1 MVASAHPKL
10 SISHLPSPISPL
22 ILMFTAEVFQNP
34 YLNQGA
40 TQVNAIMTITTSGD
54 GGVSVATPKSQRLFG
69 IICDISGS
77 MGGAKIMAAKEA
89 IVQIVNLLPTDAAF
103 FIVTGSSRAKLLIP
117 LVNAVP
123 ENKQRAIAQVRE
135 IGANGGTVISSW
147 LSTALGEFNKMP
159 YAICQALLLTD
170 GQNDPSD
177 EQELERVLAASEG
190 KFQCDCRGV
199 GTDWQV
205 SQLQKI
211 ASKLLGTTDII
222 AQPNQIAA
230 DFEAILTKAMGK
242 TVSDVSLRLWTPQ
255 GAKVL
260 FCKQVSPE
268 IVDVTDRS
276 RTVNDRMVDYPTGAW
291 GSNES
296 RDYHFCIQVTAG
308 NIGDEMLAGRA
319 SLITQTDGQE
329 TKITE
334 AKILATW
341 TADEAKTAKIDR
353 HVAHY
358 TGQAELAQSIQ
369 EGLEARAQG
378 NIEVATV
385 KLGKAV
391 KLAHD
396 SGNEAT
402 AKLLRSVVDVEDAA
416 AGTVRIKRTVAK
428 EDEMMLDTRSTKTAR
443 IHK

>member
-1 MVASAHPKL
+1 
-10 SISHLPSPISPL
+10 
-22 ILMFTAEVFQNP
+22 MFTAEVFQNP
-34 YLNQGA
+34 YLAQGA
-40 TQVNAIMTITTSGD
+40 REVNAIMTITTDGGD
-54 GGVSVATPKSQRLFG
+54 GAVTTAPKSQRLFG

-77 MGGAKIMAAKEA
+77 MGGPKIQAAKDA
-89 IVQIVNLLPTDAAF
+89 IAQIINLLPNDAAF
-103 FIVTGSSRAKLLIP
+103 FIVTGSSRSKLLVP

-123 ENKQRAIAQVRE
+123 ENKMRAIAQVRE
-135 IGANGGTVISSW
+135 IVAGGGTLMSTW
-147 LSTALGEFNKMP
+147 LNTAVGEFNKMP
-159 YAICQALLLTD
+159 QAICQALLLTD
-170 GQNDPSD
+170 GQNDPAD
-177 EQELERVLAASEG
+177 EQSLVQALDLCEG
-190 KFQCDCRGV
+190 KFQCECRGV

-222 AQPNQIAA
+222 SSPDRITA
-230 DFEAILTKAMGK
+230 DFQEILTKAMGK
-242 TVSDVSLRLWTPQ
+242 TVSDVSLRLWTPM

-268 IVDVTDRS
+268 IVDVTDRAKI
-276 RTVNDRMVDYPTGAW
+276 VNDRMVDYPTGAW

-296 RDYHFCIQVTAG
+296 RDYHFCIQINAG
-308 NIGDEMLAGRA
+308 NVGDEMLAGRA
-319 SLITQTDGQE
+319 SLITQTNGVE
-329 TKITE
+329 TKIVE

-341 TADEAKTAKIDR
+341 TEDEARTAKIDR
-353 HVAHY
+353 RVAHY
-358 TGQAELAQSIQ
+358 TGQAELSQSIQ

-402 AKLLRSVVDVEDAA
+402 AKLLRTVVDVEDAA
-416 AGTVRIKRTVAK
+416 SGTVKIKRAVAK
-428 EDEMMLDTRSTKTAR
+428 EDEMMLETRSTKTAR
-443 IHK
+443 IRK

>member
-1 MVASAHPKL
+1 
-10 SISHLPSPISPL
+10 
-22 ILMFTAEVFQNP
+22 MFTAEVFQNP
-34 YLNQGA
+34 YLSQGA
-40 TQVNAIMTITTSGD
+40 REVNAIMTITTNGD
-54 GGVSVATPKSQRLFG
+54 GQVAVAAPTNQRLFG
-69 IICDISGS
+69 IICDTSGS
-77 MGGAKIMAAKEA
+77 MGGAKMIAAKNA
-89 IVQIVNLLPTDAAF
+89 IVNIINLLPTDAAF
-103 FIVTGSSRAKLLIP
+103 FVVTGAGRAKLLVP

-123 ENKQRAIAQVRE
+123 ENKLRAVSQVKE
-135 IGANGGTVISSW
+135 ISANGGTLMSTW
-147 LSTALGEFNKMP
+147 LQTALGEFNKMP
-159 YAICQALLLTD
+159 QAICQALLLTD

-177 EQELERVLAASEG
+177 GQELDRILDASEG

-205 SQLQKI
+205 SQLQQI
-211 ASKLLGTTDII
+211 AARLLGTTDII
-222 AQPNQIAA
+222 SSPDRIAD
-230 DFEAILTKAMGK
+230 DFQSILTKAMGK
-242 TVSDVSLRLWTPQ
+242 TVSDVSLRLWTPV

-268 IVDVTDRS
+268 IVDVTS
-276 RTVNDRMVDYPTGAW
+276 RAKVVSERIVDYPTGAW
-291 GSNES
+291 GRNES
-296 RDYHFCIQVTAG
+296 RDYHFCIQINAG
-308 NIGDEMLAGRA
+308 NVGDEMLAGRA
-319 SLITQTDGQE
+319 SLITQSHGQE

-341 TADEAKTAKIDR
+341 TEDEAKTAKIDR
-353 HVAHY
+353 RVAHY

-428 EDEMMLDTRSTKTAR
+428 EDEMMLETRSTKTAR
-443 IHK
+443 IQK

>member
-1 MVASAHPKL
+1 
-10 SISHLPSPISPL
+10 
-22 ILMFTAEVFQNP
+22 MFTAEVFQNP
-34 YLNQGA
+34 YLSQGA
-40 TQVNAIMTITTSGD
+40 REVNAIMTITTNGD
-54 GGVSVATPKSQRLFG
+54 EDRLTTATNQRLFG

-77 MGGAKIMAAKEA
+77 MGGAKMIAAKEA
-89 IVQIVNLLPTDAAF
+89 IVQIINLLPTDAAF
-103 FIVTGSSRAKLLIP
+103 FIVTGSSRAKLLVPVI
-117 LVNAVP
+117 NAVP
-123 ENKQRAIAQVRE
+123 ENKLRAIAQVKE
-135 IGANGGTVISSW
+135 ISANGGTLMSTW
-147 LSTALGEFNKMP
+147 LNTALGEFNKMP
-159 YAICQALLLTD
+159 QAICQAVLLTD

-177 EQELERVLAASEG
+177 DRDLERVLAGSEG

-205 SQLQKI
+205 SQLQTI

-222 AQPNQIAA
+222 PSPDRIAA
-230 DFEAILTKAMGK
+230 DFEEILTKAMGK

-268 IVDVTDRS
+268 IVDVTDRAKV
-276 RTVNDRMVDYPTGAW
+276 VNDRLVDYPTGAW
-291 GSNES
+291 GSHES
-296 RDYHFCIQVTAG
+296 RDYHFCIQVNPG
-308 NIGDEMLAGRA
+308 QIGDEMLAGRA
-319 SLITQTDGQE
+319 SLMTQTNGQE

-341 TADEAKTAKIDR
+341 TEDEAKTAKIDR
-353 HVAHY
+353 RVAHY
-358 TGQAELAQSIQ
+358 TGQAELAQSIH
-369 EGLEARAQG
+369 EGLEARARG

-402 AKLLRSVVDVEDAA
+402 AKLLRTVVDVDDAA
-416 AGTVRIKRTVAK
+416 AGTVRIKRAVAK
-428 EDEMMLDTRSTKTAR
+428 EDEMMLETRSTKTAR
-443 IHK
+443 IQKQS

>member
-1 MVASAHPKL
+1 
-10 SISHLPSPISPL
+10 
-22 ILMFTAEVFQNP
+22 MFTAEVFQNP
-34 YLNQGA
+34 YLPQGA
-40 TQVNAIMTITTSGD
+40 REVNAIMTISTSGAD
-54 GGVSVATPKSQRLFG
+54 GTMQTAPKSQRLFG
-69 IICDISGS
+69 IICDTSGS
-77 MGGAKIMAAKEA
+77 MGGAKMLAAKEA
-89 IVQIVNLLPTDAAF
+89 IVQIINLLPTDAAF
-103 FIVTGSSRAKLLIP
+103 FIVTGSSRAKLLVP

-123 ENKQRAIAQVRE
+123 ENKLRAVAQVKE
-135 IGANGGTVISSW
+135 ISANGGTLMSSW
-147 LSTALGEFNKMP
+147 LNTALGEFNKMP
-159 YAICQALLLTD
+159 QAICQALLLTD

-177 EQELERVLAASEG
+177 EQDLARSLDAAEG
-190 KFQCDCRGV
+190 KFQCECRGV

-211 ASKLLGTTDII
+211 ASRLLGTTDII
-222 AQPNQIAA
+222 PSPDRIAA
-230 DFEAILTKAMGK
+230 DFQEILTQAMGK
-242 TVSDVSLRLWTPQ
+242 TVSDVSLRLWTPA

-268 IVDVTDRS
+268 IVDVTARAKA
-276 RTVNDRMVDYPTGAW
+276 VNDRMVDYPTGSW
-291 GSNES
+291 GDRES
-296 RDYHFCIQVTAG
+296 RDYHFCIQINAG

-319 SLITQTDGQE
+319 SLITSTNGQE

-341 TADEAKTAKIDR
+341 TEDDAKTAKIDR
-353 HVAHY
+353 RVAHY

-391 KLAHD
+391 KLAYD

-402 AKLLRSVVDVEDAA
+402 AKLLRTVVDVEDAA
-416 AGTVRIKRTVAK
+416 AGTVKIKRAVAK
-428 EDEMMLDTRSTKTAR
+428 EDEMMLETRSTKTAR

>member
-1 MVASAHPKL
+1 
-10 SISHLPSPISPL
+10 
-22 ILMFTAEVFQNP
+22 MFTAEVFQNP
-34 YLNQGA
+34 YLPQGA
-40 TQVNAIMTITTSGD
+40 KEVNAIMTITASGND
-54 GGVSVATPKSQRLFG
+54 GVAIVAPKSQRLFG
-69 IICDISGS
+69 IICDTSGS
-77 MGGAKIMAAKEA
+77 MGGAKILAAKDA
-89 IVQIVNLLPTDAAF
+89 IIQIINLLPTDAAF
-103 FIVTGSSRAKLLIP
+103 FIVTGASRAKLLVP
-117 LVNAVP
+117 VVNAVP
-123 ENKQRAIAQVRE
+123 ENKLRAISQVKE
-135 IGANGGTVISSW
+135 ISANGGTVISTW
-147 LSTALGEFNKMP
+147 LHTALNEFNKMP
-159 YAICQALLLTD
+159 QAICQALLLTD
-170 GQNDPSD
+170 GQNDASD
-177 EQELERVLAASEG
+177 EQDLERILATSEG

-205 SQLQKI
+205 AQLQKI

-222 AQPNQIAA
+222 PSPAQIAA
-230 DFEAILTKAMGK
+230 DFAEILTKAMGK

-276 RTVNDRMVDYPTGAW
+276 KIVNERMVDYPTGAW

-296 RDYHFCIQVTAG
+296 RDYHFCIQVNAG
-308 NIGDEMLAGRA
+308 NVGDEMLAGRA
-319 SLITQTDGQE
+319 SLIVHTNGQE

-341 TADEAKTAKIDR
+341 TEDEAKTAKIDR

-402 AKLLRSVVDVEDAA
+402 AKLLRSVVDIEDAA
-416 AGTVRIKRTVAK
+416 TGTVRIKRTVAK

-443 IHK
+443 IYK

>member
-1 MVASAHPKL
+1 
-10 SISHLPSPISPL
+10 
-22 ILMFTAEVFQNP
+22 MFTAEVFQNP
-34 YLNQGA
+34 YLPQGA
-40 TQVNAIMTITTSGD
+40 REVNAIMTITTNGED
-54 GGVSVATPKSQRLFG
+54 GAAIAAPSNQRLFG
-69 IICDISGS
+69 IICDTSGS
-77 MGGAKIMAAKEA
+77 MGGAKIVAVKEA
-89 IVQIVNLLPTDAAF
+89 IVKIIDLLPTDAAF
-103 FIVTGSSRAKLLIP
+103 FVITGSSRAKLLVP

-123 ENKQRAIAQVRE
+123 ENKLRAIAQVTE
-135 IGANGGTVISSW
+135 ISANGGTVMSSW
-147 LSTALGEFNKMP
+147 LHPALGEFSKMP
-159 YAICQALLLTD
+159 QAICQALLLTD

-177 EQELERVLAASEG
+177 EDDLARVLDACEG

-199 GTDWQV
+199 GTDWRV
-205 SQLQKI
+205 GELQKI
-211 ASKLLGTTDII
+211 GARLLGTTDII
-222 AQPNQIAA
+222 ASPDRIAD
-230 DFEAILTKAMGK
+230 DFQAILTKAMGK
-242 TVSDVSLRLWTPQ
+242 TVSDVSLRLWTPV

-268 IVDVTDRS
+268 IVDVTSRAKAVSDRIIE
-276 RTVNDRMVDYPTGAW
+276 YPTGAW
-291 GSNES
+291 GGSES
-296 RDYHFCIQVTAG
+296 RDYHFCIQINAG
-308 NIGDEMLAGRA
+308 NVGDEMLAGRA
-319 SLITQTDGQE
+319 SLITQTNGQE

-341 TADEAKTAKIDR
+341 TEDEVKTAKIDR
-353 HVAHY
+353 RVAHY

-428 EDEMMLDTRSTKTAR
+428 EDEMMLETRSTKTAR
-443 IHK
+443 IQK